1 MGEEGGEKRN
11 TLMMNNVC
19 SEMLE
24 YAAHLIAKQIPAC
37 FSGAYTTTGFLISFF
52 PMKVP
57 VIAIFPF
64 LFQGPLMIPW
74 LASEGKVIS
83 GEMSSSEEKEIAGL
97 PAWLET
103 LSHIAS

>member
-1 MGEEGGEKRN
+1 MVK
-11 TLMMNNVC
+11 LISVC
-19 SEMLE
+19 L
-24 YAAHLIAKQIPAC
+24 
-37 FSGAYTTTGFLISFF
+37 SGAYTTTGFLISFL

-83 GEMSSSEEKEIAGL
+83 GEMSSSEEKAIAGL
-97 PAWLET
+97 PARLET
-103 LSHIAS
+103 LSPAAS

>member
-1 MGEEGGEKRN
+1 
-11 TLMMNNVC
+11 
-19 SEMLE
+19 MLE
-24 YAAHLIAKQIPAC
+24 YTFNSETDLGLLLGVLIQQR
-37 FSGAYTTTGFLISFF
+37 GFLISFL

-97 PAWLET
+97 PA
-103 LSHIAS
+103 

>member
-1 MGEEGGEKRN
+1 
-11 TLMMNNVC
+11 
-19 SEMLE
+19 
-24 YAAHLIAKQIPAC
+24 
-37 FSGAYTTTGFLISFF
+37 
-52 PMKVP
+52 MKVP

-83 GEMSSSEEKEIAGL
+83 GKMSSSEEKEIAGL

-103 LSHIAS
+103 LAHIAS

>member
-1 MGEEGGEKRN
+1 MNEGGERKN
-11 TLMMNNVC
+11 MLMMNKTSAVKCLNI
-19 SEMLE
+19 
-24 YAAHLIAKQIPAC
+24 HLMVKQISVC
-37 FSGAYTTTGFLISFF
+37 FSGAYTTTGFLISFL

-97 PAWLET
+97 PA
-103 LSHIAS
+103 

>member
-1 MGEEGGEKRN
+1 MHRKKKVNEGGERKN
-11 TLMMNNVC
+11 ALVMSKVC

-24 YAAHLIAKQIPAC
+24 YTEPSIVKQISVC
-37 FSGAYTTTGFLISFF
+37 FSGAYTTTGFLISFL

-97 PAWLET
+97 PA
-103 LSHIAS
+103 

>member
-1 MGEEGGEKRN
+1 M
-11 TLMMNNVC
+11 V
-19 SEMLE
+19 
-24 YAAHLIAKQIPAC
+24 KQISVYL
-37 FSGAYTTTGFLISFF
+37 SGAYTTTGFLISFL

-83 GEMSSSEEKEIAGL
+83 REMSSSEEKEIAVL
-97 PAWLET
+97 PARLET
-103 LSHIAS
+103 LSRAAS

>member
-1 MGEEGGEKRN
+1 MVKPIS
-11 TLMMNNVC
+11 VC
-19 SEMLE
+19 L
-24 YAAHLIAKQIPAC
+24 
-37 FSGAYTTTGFLISFF
+37 SGAYTTTGFLISFL

-83 GEMSSSEEKEIAGL
+83 REMSSSEEKEIAGL
-97 PAWLET
+97 LARLET
-103 LSHIAS
+103 LSRTAS

>member
-1 MGEEGGEKRN
+1 MVKPSS
-11 TLMMNNVC
+11 VC
-19 SEMLE
+19 L
-24 YAAHLIAKQIPAC
+24 
-37 FSGAYTTTGFLISFF
+37 SGAYTTMGLLISFL

-97 PAWLET
+97 LARLET
-103 LSHIAS
+103 LSRAAS